1 MVLLY
6 IDEKYLENKLIE
18 EQQAKNLANVVV

>member
-1 MVLLY
+1 MVLMY

-18 EQQAKNLANVVV
+18 EQQAKNLATVVV